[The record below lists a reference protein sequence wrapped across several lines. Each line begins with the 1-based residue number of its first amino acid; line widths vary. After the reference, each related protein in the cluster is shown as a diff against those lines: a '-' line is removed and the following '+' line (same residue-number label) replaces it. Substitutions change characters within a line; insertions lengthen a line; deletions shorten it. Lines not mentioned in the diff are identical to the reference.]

1 MVNPAVQDLGKQ
13 PYLPAVLCLPPSQD
27 SQEKQDIAE
36 QSPIKMGLTYCTI
49 QSPHSLSLSPLCL
62 GLSLPFSPLSA
73 LCLCPQPTG
82 PGGRISAVSQVP
94 ALALWEGRALVNGDV
109 GGVVGA
115 VEEVKGR
122 AVGVCV
128 SLVNRALWDVTV

>member
-13 PYLPAVLCLPPSQD
+13 PYLPTLLSLPLAD

-49 QSPHSLSLSPLCL
+49 QSPLSRSLSPLCL
-62 GLSLPFSPLSA
+62 SLSTSPPFLSPLSFSVSSA
-73 LCLCPQPTG
+73 NK

-109 GGVVGA
+109 GGERGGG
-115 VEEVKGR
+115 EEVKGR
-122 AVGVCV
+122 DGRGEGGDVCP
-128 SLVNRALWDVTV
+128 W